1 MKLLQT
7 VICPKCQ
14 KEMKEDENLK
24 SKVCQTGK
32 KPSAKKYEDCIRKC
46 NQCEIGASN
55 GENFSYIYKDYKKN
69 IPLEFQNNLESTL
82 NNCLNIRNRKNKKI
96 KIGFSSSEDAVSWI
110 FINYFIQQNKLNLL
124 QEVLNLDTKIHEIF
138 LWGVPQLGKLK
149 NDNLKKI
156 CRDLKEAENS
166 FSEPDIIIVCD
177 KEITFIEVK
186 VKSENEIKDPLKKDF
201 DKYLNNDFYKN
212 KNIAKKS
219 RLYELIRNWTISH
232 YFSNGKTVKL
242 INLAPQNKFR
252 NDTKLFKKSLNHPD
266 NFIKL
271 AWEDVIGKLNNIKNS
286 KDTCNM
292 TLKEKLI
299 DELKA
304 RIPLDQKLFNQK

>member
-1 MKLLQT
+1 
-7 VICPKCQ
+7 
-14 KEMKEDENLK
+14 MKEDDNLK

-55 GENFSYIYKDYKKN
+55 GKNFSYIYKDYKKN
-69 IPLEFQNNLESTL
+69 IPLEFQNNLENTL
-82 NNCLNIRNRKNKKI
+82 NKCLNIRNRKNKKI

-201 DKYLNNDFYKN
+201 DKYLNNDFYKD
-212 KNIAKKS
+212 KNIAKES

-232 YFSNGKTVKL
+232 RYSYSNDKPAKL
-242 INLAPQNKFR
+242 INLAPQKTLTKDKDNLDKFE
-252 NDTKLFKKSLNHPD
+252 KSLNQPD
-266 NFIKL
+266 NFIRL
-271 AWEDVIGKLNNIKNS
+271 AWEDVIDKL
-286 KDTCNM
+286 DV
-292 TLKEKLI
+292 
-299 DELKA
+299 ELKKM
-304 RIPLDQKLFNQK
+304 ILDREPFKQKQN